1 MGYFIHNVN
10 QNHLFI
16 HSNIRITMVKQKQSG
31 GARPGAGRKKC
42 ANCLPCKIISFK
54 VSLEKET
61 EAKEEIKLIIQKKY
75 SHVENIKPNTGA
87 N

>member
-1 MGYFIHNVN
+1 MGYFIHCFIK
-10 QNHLFI
+10 NHLFI
-16 HSNIRITMVKQKQSG
+16 HNNFYTKMVKQKQSG

-54 VSLEKET
+54 VSLEKQD
-61 EAKEEIKLIIQKKY
+61 EAKLEIKSIIKKKY
-75 SHVENIKPNTGA
+75 SHVENIKINTGA

>member
-1 MGYFIHNVN
+1 
-10 QNHLFI
+10 
-16 HSNIRITMVKQKQSG
+16 MVVKKSG

-42 ANCLPCKIISFK
+42 QNCLPCKIISFK

-75 SHVENIKPNTGA
+75 SHVEKIKVDIWTSRMAKRKLPEYE
-87 N
+87 